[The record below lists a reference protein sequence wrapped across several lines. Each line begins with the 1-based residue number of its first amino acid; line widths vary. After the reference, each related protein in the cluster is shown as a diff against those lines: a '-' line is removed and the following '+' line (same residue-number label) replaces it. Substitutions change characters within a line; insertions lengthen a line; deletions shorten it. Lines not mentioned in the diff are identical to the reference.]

1 LKNKPEI
8 LFLYFKESADLVYHL
23 GASYIIAYL
32 RTRGVWAEQFVN
44 TLALSLEE
52 LATVILKK
60 EPRIVGFTVCD
71 ANYFLVKE
79 LASRI
84 KERTPQITIV
94 AGGPSA
100 TFSYKS
106 IMRDTP
112 AIDICVQGEGEVT
125 MYELAQQLNTE
136 GALDKVLG
144 ISFRSGQKIIKTAP
158 RPLVRGDRTSAS
170 LDILPSPYLGGV
182 LNVEEFLKVNQQPIP
197 LVTSR
202 GCVYKCTFCNFSAM
216 SRHTLRFHSVR
227 RALAELKLIDEARRN
242 GLDVEVAIYDD
253 TFTLNKKRVEKLCLG
268 IIAEGIGVR
277 IVGMEMRGD
286 TIDKNSLSLLFRAGI
301 REINFGLESAS
312 PSVLYNV
319 KKVRLNGSSPGGFEP
334 EKTFIK
340 NIKQAVLAAKGLGFK
355 TSLSV
360 IFGLPGDTR
369 KSAYQTLNFLKN
381 LELDAYSHNI
391 LTIYPGTA
399 LSRNYKKYGIRKAGK
414 FPIILTDP
422 LLRPL
427 SFPYQVDKLPRL
439 KNEYTLS
446 ERRSLAL
453 SVLINSLS
461 GWYKKQKNDLYPEVV
476 FVSNNCFPQRW
487 LKEQLSLQTR
497 FIYGKEPDFQ
507 KTEIT
512 LAVSSETSFLH
523 PKYTFMS
530 PEELLGVVP
539 EELKFHFRL
548 KALKDLTEK
557 LNQTHCIYFIRDI
570 LDVCKLE
577 ELAKAEIKS
586 GEVISSRSQRQDGL
600 ILDACR
606 WGFSCS
612 ALSLRRLIVDS
623 QGQIKVCF
631 DSDCLGR
638 AGEAWGVLTERF
650 DRIYREKMRER
661 NCDTCALK
669 YSCSKCPFLS
679 PALEKIYCKLK
690 QRNSFINPFI
700 NAFHFVR
707 KLDCLC

>member
-1 LKNKPEI
+1 MKNRPEI
-8 LFLYFKESADLVYHL
+8 LFLYFKENGDLVYHL

-32 RTRGVWAEQFVN
+32 RKKGIWAEQFVN
-44 TLALSLEE
+44 TIALCLEE

-60 EPRIVGFTVCD
+60 KPRILGFTVYD
-71 ANYFLVKE
+71 SNYFLVKE
-79 LASRI
+79 LATRI
-84 KERTPQITIV
+84 KNNATQIITV

-125 MYELAQQLNTE
+125 MYELAQQLNTG

-144 ISFRSGQKIIKTAP
+144 IRFRSGQKIIKTAP
-158 RPLVRGDRTSAS
+158 RPLVRGNCRAES
-170 LDILPSPYLGGV
+170 LDILPSPYLSGV
-182 LNVEEFLKVNQQPIP
+182 LNVEKFLKVNQQPLP

-227 RALAELKLIDEARRN
+227 RALEELKFIDESRRK

-286 TIDKNSLSLLFRAGI
+286 KIDKNLLSLLFQAGI
-301 REINFGLESAS
+301 REINFGLESAN

-319 KKVRLNGSSPGGFEP
+319 KKVRLNSSSPGSFKP
-334 EKTFIK
+334 ERAFIK
-340 NIKQAVLAAKGLGFK
+340 NIKQAVLAAKGLGFR

-360 IFGLPGDTR
+360 IFGLPGDSR
-369 KSAYQTLNFLKN
+369 KSASKTLNFLKN
-381 LELDAYSHNI
+381 LKPDAYCHNI
-391 LTIYPGTA
+391 LTIYPGTE
-399 LSRNYKKYGIRKAGK
+399 LSKNYKKYGIRKAGK
-414 FPIILTDP
+414 YPTILTDP

-427 SFPYQVDKLPRL
+427 NFPYQVNKLPRL

-446 ERRSLAL
+446 ERRSLAH
-453 SVLINSLS
+453 SFLINNLS

-476 FVSNNCFPQRW
+476 FVSGNFFPQRW

-497 FIYGKEPDFQ
+497 FIYGKEPDF
-507 KTEIT
+507 KKPEIS

-523 PKYTFMS
+523 PKYTFMR
-530 PEELLGVVP
+530 PEELLGVLP

-548 KALKDLTEK
+548 KALKDLPEK
-557 LNQTHCIYFIRDI
+557 SNQRNFIYFIRDFDD
-570 LDVCKLE
+570 LCKLE
-577 ELAKAEIKS
+577 ELAQAEIK
-586 GEVISSRSQRQDGL
+586 GNEVISSRSEKQEGL

-606 WGFSCS
+606 WGFSCG
-612 ALSLRRLIVDS
+612 ALNLRRLIVDS
-623 QGQIKVCF
+623 QAQVKACF
-631 DSDCLGR
+631 DSECLGK
-638 AGEAWGVLTERF
+638 AGEKWSVLRERF
-650 DRIYREKMRER
+650 DRIYREKMKER
-661 NCDTCALK
+661 NCTTCALK
-669 YSCSKCPFLS
+669 YSCSKCPFLT
-679 PALEKIYCKLK
+679 PELEKIYCQLR
-690 QRNSFINPFI
+690 QRNSSINPFM
-700 NAFHFVR
+700 NAFHFGR
-707 KLDCLC
+707 KLEVLC